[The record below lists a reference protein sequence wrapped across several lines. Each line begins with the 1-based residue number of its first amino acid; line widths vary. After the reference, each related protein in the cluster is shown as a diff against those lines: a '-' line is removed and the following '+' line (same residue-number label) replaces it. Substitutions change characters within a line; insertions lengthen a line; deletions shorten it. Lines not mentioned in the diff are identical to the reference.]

1 MSDPRFE
8 QFLGRAIGLNAAS
21 IGPSA
26 IERAVVARYK
36 ACKLD
41 DIQAYW
47 ELLQNSEEEVQELIE
62 AVIVPETWFFRD
74 PQAFVALVRLVTRGT
89 FQPDASRPL
98 RLLSLPCSSG
108 EEPYT
113 FAMALLDAGLIVD
126 QFRIDAVDLS
136 ARSLALAKQ
145 GVYGRNSFRGQ
156 NLAFRDHYFEA
167 TKDGYRLRDV
177 VRGPVQFYRGNIVA
191 PDFYAD
197 PAGYDFVFCRNLL
210 IYFDAATQKRAVS
223 VIRRL
228 LAPHGIA
235 FVGHSEAG
243 LMGANGFTSAKIP
256 MAFAFHKESV
266 RPSIAKAKPKPA
278 PAAVVVRPRREPPL
292 PPRQRPVLPPSPR
305 REEKPERAPPSLE
318 ELRLLADRG
327 RLQEAARGCE
337 ALIRQD
343 GATPEVLALLGL
355 ISDAS
360 GDLGAAERYYRK
372 ALYLDPA
379 NTEALG
385 HLALLLRKQGDHGG
399 ARLLDERL
407 RRLDERRVR

>member
-8 QFLGRAIGLNAAS
+8 QFLARAIGLNAAS

-26 IERAVVARYK
+26 IERAVAARSK

-47 ELLQNSEEEVQELIE
+47 ELLQNSEEETQELIE

-74 PQAFVALVRLVTRGT
+74 PQAFAALTRLVTRGPL
-89 FQPDASRPL
+89 QADASRPI

-113 FAMALLDAGLIVD
+113 MAMALLDAGLTAA

-136 ARSLALAKQ
+136 ARSLALARQ
-145 GVYGRNSFRGQ
+145 GIYGRNSFRGQ
-156 NLAFRDHYFEA
+156 NLAFRDRYFDA
-167 TKDGYRLRDV
+167 TDDGYRLRDT
-177 VRGPVQFYRGNIVA
+177 VRGLVQFSQGNIVA

-197 PAGYDFVFCRNLL
+197 PASYDFVFCRNLL
-210 IYFDAATQKRAVS
+210 IYFDAATQKHVVG

-228 LAPHGIA
+228 LAPHGVA

-243 LMGANGFTSAKIP
+243 LMGSNGFTSAKIP

-266 RPSIAKAKPKPA
+266 RPGPAKARPA
-278 PAAVVVRPRREPPL
+278 PPPAEPRPRRAP
-292 PPRQRPVLPPSPR
+292 PPSPTPRPIPPAFPR
-305 REEKPERAPPSLE
+305 REEKREPAPPNLE

-327 RLQEAARGCE
+327 QLQEAARGCE
-337 ALIRQD
+337 TLIRRD
-343 GATPEVLALLGL
+343 GATPDALALLGL

-360 GDLGAAERYYRK
+360 NDLGAAERYYRK

-385 HLALLLRKQGDHGG
+385 HLALLLKKQGDHSG
-399 ARLLDERL
+399 AKLLDERL
-407 RRLDERRVR
+407 RRLDKWRAQ

>member
-8 QFLGRAIGLNAAS
+8 QFLGRVIGLNAAS

-41 DIQAYW
+41 GAQAYW

-62 AVIVPETWFFRD
+62 AVIIPETWFFRA
-74 PQAFVALVRLVTRGT
+74 PQAFVALARLVTRGM
-89 FQPDASRPL
+89 FQADASRPL

-113 FAMALLDAGLIVD
+113 IAMALLDAGLTVD
-126 QFRIDAVDLS
+126 QFRIDAIDLS
-136 ARSLALAKQ
+136 ARSLALARQ
-145 GVYGRNSFRGQ
+145 GVYGRNSFRGE
-156 NLAFRDHYFEA
+156 NLAFRDRYFEA
-167 TKDGYRLRDV
+167 TKDGYRLRDA
-177 VRGPVQFYRGNIVA
+177 VRSPVQFSLGNIVA
-191 PDFYAD
+191 PHFYAD
-197 PAGYDFVFCRNLL
+197 PASYDFVFCRNLL
-210 IYFDAATQKRAVS
+210 IYFDAATQRQAIA

-243 LMGANGFTSAKIP
+243 LMGANGFTSTKIP
-256 MAFAFHKESV
+256 MAFAFHKESA
-266 RPSIAKAKPKPA
+266 RPSTTKARPTPSAIAT
-278 PAAVVVRPRREPPL
+278 RPRREPPPL
-292 PPRQRPVLPPSPR
+292 PKSRPFAPAPPR
-305 REEKPERAPPSLE
+305 REEKRETALPNLD
-318 ELRLLADRG
+318 ELRRLADRG
-327 RLQEAARGCE
+327 RLEEAARGCE

-343 GATPEVLALLGL
+343 GATPDALALLGL

-360 GDLGAAERYYRK
+360 GDLGTAERYYRK

>member
-21 IGPSA
+21 IGSSA
-26 IERAVVARYK
+26 IERAVMARCK
-36 ACKLD
+36 VCKLD

-47 ELLQNSEEEVQELIE
+47 ELLQNSNEEAQELIE

-74 PQAFVALVRLVTRGT
+74 AQAFAALARLVTRGAP
-89 FQPDASRPL
+89 QADSIHPL

-113 FAMALLDAGLIVD
+113 IAMALLDAGLTAG
-126 QFRIDAVDLS
+126 QFRIDAIDLS
-136 ARSLALAKQ
+136 ARSLALARQ

-156 NLAFRDHYFEA
+156 NLTFRDRYFDA
-167 TKDGYRLRDV
+167 TKDGHRLRDT
-177 VRGPVQFYRGNIVA
+177 VRGLVQFSQGNIVA

-197 PAGYDFVFCRNLL
+197 PASYDFVFCRNLL
-210 IYFDAATQKRAVS
+210 IYFDAATQKHVVG

-228 LAPHGIA
+228 LAPGGIA

-256 MAFAFHKESV
+256 MAFAFHKESAQ
-266 RPSIAKAKPKPA
+266 PHAPKARPA
-278 PAAVVVRPRREPPL
+278 PPPTVPRPRREPPPL
-292 PPRQRPVLPPSPR
+292 PKSRPVLPQSPR
-305 REEKPERAPPSLE
+305 HEEKRKAALPNLE
-318 ELRLLADRG
+318 ALRLLADRG
-327 RLQEAARGCE
+327 RLQEAALGCE
-337 ALIRQD
+337 ALIRRD
-343 GATPEVLALLGL
+343 GATPDALALLGL

-360 GDLGAAERYYRK
+360 NDLGAAERYYRK

-385 HLALLLRKQGDHGG
+385 HLALLLKKQGDHGG
-399 ARLLDERL
+399 AKLLDERL
-407 RRLDERRVR
+407 RRLDKRRAR